1 MNYFNLIFSIHIL
14 PLKMDKFN
22 EIYILFIYSLIFAG
36 LGFIL
41 SKGISFLSKKLKK
54 EEKSKN
60 VKSSM
65 LDLMKKT
72 PLIYIK
78 SLSELC
84 GCKIYGKCEY
94 YLPYTSKDRMIKNI
108 IFDAEK

>member
-1 MNYFNLIFSIHIL
+1 MEMLNEINIFSINAFFYLLIGLIL
-14 PLKMDKFN
+14 L
-22 EIYILFIYSLIFAG
+22 
-36 LGFIL
+36 
-41 SKGISFLSKKLKK
+41 KGISLLSKCCFKK
-54 EEKSKN
+54 NKSNN

-65 LDLMKKT
+65 LELMKNT

-78 SLSELC
+78 SLSELS
-84 GCKIYGKCEY
+84 GCNIYGKCEY